1 MAYALPADLI
11 VFVHLAFIVFVVGG
25 ELLVIVGAPLR
36 WAWIRNRIFRCA
48 HLLAIVFVAVNAVLG
63 ILCPL
68 TIWEAQLRQR
78 AGQAFEEDISFVGRL
93 VRDVIYY
100 ELPEWVFATIY
111 VLFALAVVATLILV
125 PPRWRSDR

>member
-78 AGQAFEEDISFVGRL
+78 AGQASEEDISFVGRL
-93 VRDVIYY
+93 LRDVIYY
-100 ELPEWVFATIY
+100 ELPECRADLGVLQHRVEGPATGNQ
-111 VLFALAVVATLILV
+111 LIRTARV
-125 PPRWRSDR
+125 